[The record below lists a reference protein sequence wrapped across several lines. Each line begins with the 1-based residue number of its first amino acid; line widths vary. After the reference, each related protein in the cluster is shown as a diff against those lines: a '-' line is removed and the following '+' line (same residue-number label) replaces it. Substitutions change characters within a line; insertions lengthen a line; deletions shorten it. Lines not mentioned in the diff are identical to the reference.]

1 MSSVLFFFM
10 LACLLFI
17 IYLLTFFNF
26 KMLPEKILKGNQDKG
41 IISSALLNKE
51 EIF

>member
-1 MSSVLFFFM
+1 MSAVLFIFVG
-10 LACLLFI
+10 LFI
-17 IYLLTFFNF
+17 VHYLFINFFYF
-26 KMLPEKILKGNQDKG
+26 KMLPEKILNGDFEKG

>member
-1 MSSVLFFFM
+1 MSAVFFT
-10 LACLLFI
+10 LAYLLFI
-17 IYLLTFFNF
+17 KYLLFYL
-26 KMLPEKILKGNQDKG
+26 MLPEKILNGNQEKG

>member
-1 MSSVLFFFM
+1 MSAVLFFM
-10 LACLLFI
+10 LAYLLFI
-17 IYLLTFFNF
+17 IYLLTFFNL
-26 KMLPEKILKGNQDKG
+26 KMLPEKILNGNQEKG

>member
-1 MSSVLFFFM
+1 MSAVLFL
-10 LACLLFI
+10 LAYLLFI
-17 IYLLTFFNF
+17 IYLLTFYFYF
-26 KMLPEKILKGNQDKG
+26 KMLPEKILNGNQEKG

>member
-1 MSSVLFFFM
+1 MSAVFFM
-10 LACLLFI
+10 LAYLFIKYLLF
-17 IYLLTFFNF
+17 YL
-26 KMLPEKILKGNQDKG
+26 MLPETNLNGNQEKG